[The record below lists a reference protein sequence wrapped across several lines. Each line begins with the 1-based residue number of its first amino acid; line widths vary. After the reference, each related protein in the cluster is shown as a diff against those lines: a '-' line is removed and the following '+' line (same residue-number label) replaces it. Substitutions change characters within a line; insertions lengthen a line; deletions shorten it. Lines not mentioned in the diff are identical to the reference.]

1 MAVKNGIYGDSLSFV
16 HALFSLSP
24 PLSLSLSLAP
34 LPRAALAA
42 EPDVT

>member
-24 PLSLSLSLAP
+24 SLSLSPSPAIF
-34 LPRAALAA
+34 
-42 EPDVT
+42 